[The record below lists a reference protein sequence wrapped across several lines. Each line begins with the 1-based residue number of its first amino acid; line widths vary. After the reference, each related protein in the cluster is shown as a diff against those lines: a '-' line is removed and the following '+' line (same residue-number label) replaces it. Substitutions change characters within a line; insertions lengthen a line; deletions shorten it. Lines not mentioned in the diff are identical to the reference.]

1 MGIQVLLR
9 RSEPTVLETYTL
21 TTTSIGIECIDA
33 RWSALIIES
42 CVIRAAFLCR
52 YGSEDP
58 RNHIYIYIYTY
69 IYVSIYLPSYLH
81 LSIYIF

>member
-42 CVIRAAFLCR
+42 CIIRAAFLCR

-58 RNHIYIYIYTY
+58 RNHIYIYIHICIY
-69 IYVSIYLPSYLH
+69 IYIRTPIHLSIYLPT
-81 LSIYIF
+81 